1 MKKMKTISDFIPS
14 GEVIYKEMNG
24 EQKLKVII
32 ESYFDTNPSIN
43 RQSMMVLCLMA
54 YYLGKSE
61 KETGK

>member
-1 MKKMKTISDFIPS
+1 MKAISDFIPN

-24 EQKLKVII
+24 EQKLKIII
-32 ESYFDTNPSIN
+32 EDYFDTTPSIN

-61 KETGK
+61 KETEK